1 MDDALTRRELVGAGA
16 AGAALL
22 ALRSSPAPAAARR
35 RTRRADVCVVGA
47 GLAGLTAARALAS
60 ADRTVVVLEARDRVG
75 GRTLNRSIGGGR
87 ISEIGGQFAGPTQDR
102 ILALAKAVG
111 VGTFRTYDTGSSVLV
126 SAGVRSLYP
135 AVPGLPDDP
144 DVQQAILAA
153 FKLDAPAKQAG
164 VSAPWKAA
172 KAAEWDRMTLDQ
184 WLRGEVPSEK
194 GRAMFTAACQS
205 IWGADPA
212 ELSLLYVLQY
222 VAAAG
227 NAKNAGSFLRL
238 ITTGGGAQDSRFV
251 GGSQVISEKVADR
264 LGKRVVLKAPVRVV
278 AQNGDG
284 VRVVADGTTV
294 EARHVILAV
303 PPALAA
309 RLAYSPALPKGKAR
323 LLKALVP
330 GRLTKA
336 TAVFDRPF
344 WRDAGLSGQGA
355 ADVGPARTIF
365 DNSPPDGS
373 VGVLFG
379 FVGGSAYAP
388 WGPLPADQRRAQ
400 VLESFAAFVGDQAR
414 APADYFEQDWT
425 KEPWTRG
432 CPVAHVAPGVLTRYG
447 PWLRRAVGRVHFA
460 GTETADYWLG
470 YMDGAVRSG
479 ERAAR
484 EVLAALRR

>member
-1 MDDALTRRELVGAGA
+1 MDDALTRRQLVGAGA

-22 ALRSSPAPAAARR
+22 ALGSTPAAAARR

-47 GLAGLTAARALAS
+47 GLAGLTAARALVA
-60 ADRTVVVLEARDRVG
+60 ADRSVVVLEARDRVG
-75 GRTLNRSIGGGR
+75 GRTLNRSIAGGN

-102 ILALAKAVG
+102 ILALARAVG
-111 VGTFRTYDTGSSVLV
+111 VKTFPTYDSGSSVLIEGG
-126 SAGVRSLYP
+126 ARSLYP

-153 FKLDAPAKQAG
+153 AKLDAPAKQAG
-164 VSAPWKAA
+164 VSAPWKAP
-172 KAAEWDRMTLDQ
+172 KAREWDRMTLDE
-184 WLRGEVPSEK
+184 WMRGEVPSPK
-194 GRAMFTAACQS
+194 GRAIFTAACQS
-205 IWGADPA
+205 IWGADPK
-212 ELSLLYVLQY
+212 ELSFLYALQY
-222 VAAAG
+222 AAAAG
-227 NAKNAGSFLRL
+227 SAQAPGSFLRL
-238 ITTGGGAQDSRFV
+238 ITTGGGAQENRFV
-251 GGSQVISEKVADR
+251 GGSQVISEKVATR
-264 LGKRVVLKAPVRVV
+264 LGKRVVLRAPVRVV

-284 VRVVADGTTV
+284 ARVVADGTVV

-303 PPALAA
+303 PPALAT
-309 RLAYSPALPKGKAR
+309 RLAYSPALPKGKAK
-323 LLKALVP
+323 LLAALVP
-330 GRLTKA
+330 GSLTKA

-344 WRDAGLSGQGA
+344 WRDAGLSGQGV

-388 WGPLPADQRRAQ
+388 WGPLPPDQRRAQ

-425 KEPWTRG
+425 KERWTRG
-432 CPVAHVAPGVLTRYG
+432 CPVAHVGPGVLTKYG
-447 PWLRRAVGRVHFA
+447 PWLRRAVGKVHFA
-460 GTETADYWLG
+460 GTETSDYWLG